1 MKTLLGTA
9 LLICAS
15 VGLVSAKTKTAP
27 AAATAK
33 APSVSQTVQ
42 QLERDWLDALKAGD
56 VDKLG
61 SILADDWTS
70 LGPDGATMT
79 KKDYLAAVK
88 SGSSTVASYEMGPM
102 AVKVVGGVAVVQ
114 GSDTQKSTDKGKDS
128 SGKYAW
134 MDVFAMHDGKWQAVR
149 SQVALV
155 K

>member
-1 MKTLLGTA
+1 MKTLVGTV

-15 VGLVSAKTKTAP
+15 VGLASAKTNTASAVAP
-27 AAATAK
+27 TK
-33 APSVSQTVQ
+33 APSVSQTVK

-61 SILADDWTS
+61 QIIADDWTAI
-70 LGPDGATMT
+70 GPDGATIG
-79 KKDYLAAVK
+79 KKDLLADVK
-88 SGSSTVASYEMGPM
+88 SGASTLSSYELGPM
-102 AVKVVGGVAVVQ
+102 DVKVVGGAAVVQ

-134 MDVFAMHDGKWQAVR
+134 MDVFAMRDGKWQAVR
-149 SQVALV
+149 SQIALV